1 MLARVAAEIAAL
13 PEPRGPMR
21 RLCGDLAR
29 RIRLLAPLLQ
39 HLQDRD
45 LDDALRLADA
55 LGAARDLL
63 RAVHDGSKIYQ
74 VRAVALLAPQS
85 NSIQPMNEHH
95 HEPTN
100 QAMQG
105 DAVLQRFATVNSHI
119 HLALDALPY
128 KTFDLPEEVL
138 EQVPTQAPPP
148 PQ

>member
-1 MLARVAAEIAAL
+1 MPARVAAEIAAL

-45 LDDALRLADA
+45 DASPLADA

-74 VRAVALLAPQS
+74 VCCLAALLAPS
-85 NSIQPMNEHH
+85 
-95 HEPTN
+95 
-100 QAMQG
+100 
-105 DAVLQRFATVNSHI
+105 FF
-119 HLALDALPY
+119 Y
-128 KTFDLPEEVL
+128 
-138 EQVPTQAPPP
+138 
-148 PQ
+148 

>member
-1 MLARVAAEIAAL
+1 MPARVAAEIAAL

-45 LDDALRLADA
+45 RDDALPLADA

-74 VRAVALLAPQS
+74 VRCLAALLAPS
-85 NSIQPMNEHH
+85 
-95 HEPTN
+95 
-100 QAMQG
+100 
-105 DAVLQRFATVNSHI
+105 FF
-119 HLALDALPY
+119 Y
-128 KTFDLPEEVL
+128 
-138 EQVPTQAPPP
+138 
-148 PQ
+148 

>member
-1 MLARVAAEIAAL
+1 MPARVAAEIAAL

-45 LDDALRLADA
+45 RDRDDALPLADA

-74 VRAVALLAPQS
+74 VRCLAALLAPS
-85 NSIQPMNEHH
+85 
-95 HEPTN
+95 
-100 QAMQG
+100 
-105 DAVLQRFATVNSHI
+105 FF
-119 HLALDALPY
+119 Y
-128 KTFDLPEEVL
+128 
-138 EQVPTQAPPP
+138 
-148 PQ
+148 